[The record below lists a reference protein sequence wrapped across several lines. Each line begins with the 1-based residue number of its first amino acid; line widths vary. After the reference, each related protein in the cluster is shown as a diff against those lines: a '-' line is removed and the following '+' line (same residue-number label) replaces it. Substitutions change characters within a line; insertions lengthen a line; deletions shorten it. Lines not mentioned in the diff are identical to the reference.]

1 MALRRLMR
9 GSNLCGGHKRPL
21 RSEAPN
27 AVCQAH
33 MHRLAQR
40 GARQLLGTCL
50 ADLCEEMM
58 AKRQGRALK
67 RQVRCLN
74 YSASLI
80 FRKTVTVS
88 IRGHNAFRLR
98 TQVNSWQHSMQLHQT
113 CCLLRSVLSGGP
125 VKTLGH
131 RQFRHTAAC
140 GPCRALHLSA
150 TPLPKVA

>member
-1 MALRRLMR
+1 MQPKRLQLINEE
-9 GSNLCGGHKRPL
+9 SKRLL
-21 RSEAPN
+21 RSHAPN

-74 YSASLI
+74 YSTSL
-80 FRKTVTVS
+80 FLRKTVPVS
-88 IRGHNAFRLR
+88 IRGHTPFRLMTHDHLDK
-98 TQVNSWQHSMQLHQT
+98 TQVDASL
-113 CCLLRSVLSGGP
+113 
-125 VKTLGH
+125 
-131 RQFRHTAAC
+131 
-140 GPCRALHLSA
+140 
-150 TPLPKVA
+150 